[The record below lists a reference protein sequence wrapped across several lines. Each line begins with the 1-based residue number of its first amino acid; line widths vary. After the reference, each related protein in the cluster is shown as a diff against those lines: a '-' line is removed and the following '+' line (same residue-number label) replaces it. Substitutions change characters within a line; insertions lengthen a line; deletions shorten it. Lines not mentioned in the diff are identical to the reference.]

1 MLVLALALVL
11 VLVLVLVL
19 MLVVL
24 VLGVIKAIKVTKA
37 FPRWVLQWWVQ
48 LCSAGSS

>member
-1 MLVLALALVL
+1 MLVL
-11 VLVLVLVL
+11 VLVLVIVLVL
-19 MLVVL
+19 VLVVL
-24 VLGVIKAIKVTKA
+24 VVPGVIKAIKVIKA